1 MTAAEACTA
10 GTLQGAFS
18 QKDGEHGDGRWRG
31 MGGES
36 GEDDL
41 RGSEREDGR
50 RRRLHVCE
58 TREVGRYKGRTDQAL
73 RTWKFVE
80 IPSFLIAVQK
90 QYSLAKF
97 SECLLRHTDFLPPLF
112 K

>member
-1 MTAAEACTA
+1 
-10 GTLQGAFS
+10 
-18 QKDGEHGDGRWRG
+18 

-97 SECLLRHTDFLPPLF
+97 SECLLRHTDSLPPLF